1 MDFDLA
7 PTVTALEARAV
18 GIHGPPHRLQP
29 TAPSRRGGRW
39 RSQKVVDLAIQ
50 THGGAGVTADFGRGF
65 AALAAHAMHIFDSP
79 DEVGDKQIGRM
90 EVGKQ
95 A

>member
-1 MDFDLA
+1 M
-7 PTVTALEARAV
+7 
-18 GIHGPPHRLQP
+18 
-29 TAPSRRGGRW
+29 
-39 RSQKVVDLAIQ
+39 VDLAIQ